1 MAILI
6 DEKKRVLVQGI
17 TGREGRARTRLMR
30 EYGTNVVGGVT
41 PGKGGQSVLGVPVF
55 NTPQEAVNSLGN
67 IDVSVVFV
75 PAAGVKD
82 AAISAIE
89 AGIKLA
95 VLVPDRV
102 PVWDAMEIAAAAK
115 ANDAMFLGPNTL
127 GALSPGKAVVGMIGG
142 RAESARQWFKPGV
155 PKGVGVISRSGG
167 MASSTGY
174 YLGQAGVRLSSIVH
188 IGGDAVIGIRLPDAA
203 LMFEAD
209 PLTEAIVI
217 FGEIGSSQEEELSQ
231 LIADRKIT
239 KPVIA
244 YIGGK
249 AAREGTRF
257 SHAGAIIEGGRGTHA
272 GKVKALREAGATVVD
287 AFGELPGA
295 VVAILEQIK
304 GQSLMSEADKK
315 AVWHSGITRI
325 QPNKVAVRGYDIA
338 ELMGHVS
345 FGAAV
350 YLILTGELPS
360 PAIARLMDAILVSS
374 IDHGATPPSALS
386 ARNVASTGATLSA
399 SVAAGIMSINR
410 HHGGAIEDCARQLK
424 AIADRAARDSIS
436 LEEAATRTLRTMSE
450 AGERMSGF
458 GHRVHTKDPRT
469 ARLFE
474 LAREAGVDGVHMQA
488 ARAVEKA
495 FADAKKSL
503 PINVDGAI
511 GAILAD
517 LGMNPAAFNGI
528 FMIARTPGLIA
539 HVIEEQTREKPT
551 GPLSLRHAM
560 RSRPPSARTTCST
573 SPAARPPTLRR
584 PCTTRSRAITTRPT
598 PGATSLRCLS
608 PSARPLPARANG
620 KIYVAGGFIGGTSVT
635 NALRIYDIAT
645 NTWTSGA
652 NMPTSPGV
660 EAAAA
665 AVVNGKFYVMGGDDF
680 TNGLNTTF
688 IYDIATNTWTTG
700 ATLPDSRTNT
710 YGTASNG
717 LIYVYG
723 GVILPAFTTTDT
735 LLRYDPV
742 ANSWTNLGSAGTAGL
757 RQLRRHL
764 AFRHGPTAD
773 HRRRGL
779 HWCLHHRHP
788 HLHHQR
794 RYVQRRPGDDRQP
807 RRARAGHPA

>member
-17 TGREGRARTRLMR
+17 TRREGRVRTRLMR
-30 EYGTNVVGGVT
+30 EYGTNVIGGVT

-55 NTPQEAVNSLGN
+55 HTPQGAVNSLGN
-67 IDVSVVFV
+67 IGVSVVVV

-82 AAISAIE
+82 AAVSAIE

-115 ANDAMFLGPNTL
+115 ANNAMFLGPNTL

-174 YLGQAGVRLSSIVH
+174 YLGQAGVRISSIVH

-203 LMFEAD
+203 QMFEAD

-217 FGEIGSSQEEELSQ
+217 FGEIGSSQEEELAQ
-231 LIADRKIT
+231 LIVDRKIT

-272 GKVKALREAGATVVD
+272 GKVKALREADATVVD
-287 AFGELPGA
+287 AFGDLPGF
-295 VVAILEQIK
+295 VVEILKQIK

-338 ELMGHVS
+338 ELMGRVS

-360 PAIARLMDAILVSS
+360 PAVARLMDAILVSS
-374 IDHGATPPSALS
+374 IDHGATPPSALA
-386 ARNVASTGATLSA
+386 ARTVASTGATLSA

-424 AIADRAARDSIS
+424 AIADRATRESIS
-436 LEEAATRTLRTMSE
+436 LDEAAARTLAAMRET
-450 AGERMSGF
+450 GERMPGF
-458 GHRVHTKDPRT
+458 GHRYHTKDPRT

-511 GAILAD
+511 GAILGD
-517 LGMNPAAFNGI
+517 LGMNPAGFNGI

-539 HVIEEQTREKPT
+539 HVIEEQTRERP
-551 GPLSLRHAM
+551 M
-560 RSRPPSARTTCST
+560 RRIDPVNHGYDGPPSRTISD
-573 SPAARPPTLRR
+573 
-584 PCTTRSRAITTRPT
+584 TRPE
-598 PGATSLRCLS
+598 
-608 PSARPLPARANG
+608 
-620 KIYVAGGFIGGTSVT
+620 KKV
-635 NALRIYDIAT
+635 
-645 NTWTSGA
+645 
-652 NMPTSPGV
+652 
-660 EAAAA
+660 
-665 AVVNGKFYVMGGDDF
+665 
-680 TNGLNTTF
+680 
-688 IYDIATNTWTTG
+688 
-700 ATLPDSRTNT
+700 
-710 YGTASNG
+710 
-717 LIYVYG
+717 
-723 GVILPAFTTTDT
+723 
-735 LLRYDPV
+735 
-742 ANSWTNLGSAGTAGL
+742 
-757 RQLRRHL
+757 
-764 AFRHGPTAD
+764 
-773 HRRRGL
+773 
-779 HWCLHHRHP
+779 
-788 HLHHQR
+788 
-794 RYVQRRPGDDRQP
+794 
-807 RRARAGHPA
+807 

>member
-30 EYGTNVVGGVT
+30 EYGTKVVGGVT
-41 PGKGGQSVLGVPVF
+41 PGKGGQRVLGVPVF

-75 PAAGVKD
+75 PAAAVKD
-82 AAISAIE
+82 AAISAID

-231 LIADRKIT
+231 LIANRKIT

-272 GKVKALREAGATVVD
+272 GKVKALREAGASVVD

-295 VVAILEQIK
+295 VVTILKQIK

-325 QPNKVAVRGYDIA
+325 QPNNVAVRGYDIA

-386 ARNVASTGATLSA
+386 ARTVAATGATLSA

-410 HHGGAIEDCARQLK
+410 HHGGAIDDCARQLK
-424 AIADRAARDSIS
+424 GIADGAARDSIS

-458 GHRVHTKDPRT
+458 GHRVHSKDPRT

-539 HVIEEQTREKPT
+539 HVIEEQTREKPMRRIDPT
-551 GPLSLRHAM
+551 NHGYDGP
-560 RSRPPSARTTCST
+560 
-573 SPAARPPTLRR
+573 
-584 PCTTRSRAITTRPT
+584 
-598 PGATSLRCLS
+598 
-608 PSARPLPARANG
+608 PAR
-620 KIYVAGGFIGGTSVT
+620 
-635 NALRIYDIAT
+635 
-645 NTWTSGA
+645 
-652 NMPTSPGV
+652 
-660 EAAAA
+660 
-665 AVVNGKFYVMGGDDF
+665 
-680 TNGLNTTF
+680 
-688 IYDIATNTWTTG
+688 
-700 ATLPDSRTNT
+700 
-710 YGTASNG
+710 
-717 LIYVYG
+717 
-723 GVILPAFTTTDT
+723 
-735 LLRYDPV
+735 
-742 ANSWTNLGSAGTAGL
+742 
-757 RQLRRHL
+757 HL
-764 AFRHGPTAD
+764 
-773 HRRRGL
+773 
-779 HWCLHHRHP
+779 
-788 HLHHQR
+788 
-794 RYVQRRPGDDRQP
+794 
-807 RRARAGHPA
+807 

>member
-6 DEKKRVLVQGI
+6 DEKRRVLVQGI

-41 PGKGGQSVLGVPVF
+41 PGKGGQNVLGVPVF

-102 PVWDAMEIAAAAK
+102 PVWDAMEIATVAK
-115 ANDAMFLGPNTL
+115 TNDAMFLGPNTL
-127 GALSPGKAVVGMIGG
+127 GALSPGRAVVGMIGG

-174 YLGQAGVRLSSIVH
+174 YLGQAGVRLSTIVH
-188 IGGDAVIGIRLPDAA
+188 IGGDAVIGVRLPDAA
-203 LMFEAD
+203 LMFDAD
-209 PLTEAIVI
+209 PVTEAMVI
-217 FGEIGSSQEEELSQ
+217 FGEIGSSQEEELAQ

-272 GKVKALREAGATVVD
+272 GKVKALREAGVTVVD

-295 VVAILEQIK
+295 VITILEQIK

-338 ELMGHVS
+338 ELMGRVS

-350 YLILTGELPS
+350 YLILTGELPP

-436 LEEAATRTLRTMSE
+436 LEEAASHTLRTRSE

-474 LAREAGVDGVHMQA
+474 LAREAGVDGVHMQT

-517 LGMNPAAFNGI
+517 LGMPPPAFNGI

-539 HVIEEQTREKPT
+539 HVIEEQTRERP
-551 GPLSLRHAM
+551 M
-560 RSRPPSARTTCST
+560 R
-573 SPAARPPTLRR
+573 
-584 PCTTRSRAITTRPT
+584 
-598 PGATSLRCLS
+598 
-608 PSARPLPARANG
+608 
-620 KIYVAGGFIGGTSVT
+620 
-635 NALRIYDIAT
+635 RI
-645 NTWTSGA
+645 
-652 NMPTSPGV
+652 
-660 EAAAA
+660 
-665 AVVNGKFYVMGGDDF
+665 
-680 TNGLNTTF
+680 
-688 IYDIATNTWTTG
+688 
-700 ATLPDSRTNT
+700 
-710 YGTASNG
+710 
-717 LIYVYG
+717 
-723 GVILPAFTTTDT
+723 
-735 LLRYDPV
+735 DPV
-742 ANSWTNLGSAGTAGL
+742 N
-757 RQLRRHL
+757 
-764 AFRHGPTAD
+764 HGYDGPPV
-773 HRRRGL
+773 RNF
-779 HWCLHHRHP
+779 
-788 HLHHQR
+788 
-794 RYVQRRPGDDRQP
+794 
-807 RRARAGHPA
+807 